1 MTKKTLSLILSLL
14 LTVSIAVTILSGCND
29 TKDPTPSS
37 TAEISASSTEAQTV
51 GEGAKS
57 FPFSA
62 TDGDGVVTNWTVR
75 TDADNVGDALGVVG
89 LVSGTVGDFGL
100 MVDTVNGK
108 TLVYATDQA
117 YWGFCIDGE
126 MASTG
131 VSSTPIEEGKTYSFV
146 YTKS

>member
-29 TKDPTPSS
+29 TKDPAPSS
-37 TAEISASSTEAQTV
+37 TSASVTSSETQTI

-57 FPFSA
+57 FSFSS

-75 TDADNVGDALGVVG
+75 TDAENIGDALVKVN
-89 LVSGTVGDFGL
+89 LVSGEVGDFGL

-108 TLVYATDQA
+108 TLVYATDKA
-117 YWGFCIDGE
+117 YWAFHIDGE
-126 MASTG
+126 YASTG
-131 VSSTPIEEGKTYSFV
+131 VDSTPVEEGKTYSFV